1 MTRRILFGGAVLALG
16 LLTGCVGAPAEESTS
31 PMTSDSG
38 GSASSA
44 SGSGEDS
51 EDGSISRP
59 SAQELADG
67 MLKMMASAGSG
78 GTFTEEEMLCIATG
92 LEDSDLSNRLL
103 RAMADGD
110 DDATATGEEQTRVND
125 ILTTVMIDCAA

>member
-1 MTRRILFGGAVLALG
+1 M
-16 LLTGCVGAPAEESTS
+16 TGCVGSPDHATDPTS
-31 PMTSDSG
+31 SSGATSDA
-38 GSASSA
+38 SAS
-44 SGSGEDS
+44 D
-51 EDGSISRP
+51 EDGSIVRP

-67 MLKMMASAGSG
+67 MLKVMASAGSG
-78 GTFTEEEMLCIATG
+78 GTFTDEEMLCIATG

-110 DDATATGEEQTRVND
+110 DDVTATGEEQTRVND

>member
-1 MTRRILFGGAVLALG
+1 MTTRRLQLGGIILALG
-16 LLTGCVGAPAEESTS
+16 LMTGCVGSADETTDPTS
-31 PMTSDSG
+31 SSGATSDA
-38 GSASSA
+38 SAS
-44 SGSGEDS
+44 D
-51 EDGSISRP
+51 EDGSIVRP

-67 MLKMMASAGSG
+67 MLKVMASAGSG
-78 GTFTEEEMLCIATG
+78 GTFTDEEMLCIATG